1 MEMLSAT
8 LRSGSSDSSWNT
20 QTMPRACACA
30 GPSSRTAVPSTST
43 LPAVGCTTPETT
55 LISVLLPAPFS
66 PMIAW
71 MEPARH
77 ASTPWVSAAT
87 AP

>member
-1 MEMLSAT
+1 MQMLSAT
-8 LRSGSSDSSWNT
+8 ERCGSSDSSWNT
-20 QTMPRACACA
+20 QTMPRACAAA
-30 GPSSRTAVPSTST
+30 GPSRRTASPSTST
-43 LPAVGCTTPETT
+43 LPLLGCTTPETT

-71 MEPARH
+71 IEPPRH
-77 ASTPWVSAAT
+77 DSEASVSAAT